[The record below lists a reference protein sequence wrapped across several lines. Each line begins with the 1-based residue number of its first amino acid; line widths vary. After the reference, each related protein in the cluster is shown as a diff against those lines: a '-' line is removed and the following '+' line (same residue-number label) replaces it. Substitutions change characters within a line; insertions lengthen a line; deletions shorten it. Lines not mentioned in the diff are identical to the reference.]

1 MFTPNVTRAL
11 CATDAF
17 AAGSRDNLPGL
28 EDMWDRQIESLGT
41 GDRLS
46 CSPSLFE
53 TIDEH
58 KQPGLGA
65 AETVDLGLLEEG
77 EVCATDVPDGDSN
90 GDGDGDGDGG
100 SSVGGTSV
108 ATAQESVT
116 GLGIRKSI
124 RAALGLGKSK
134 PSATASSSAAGGA
147 ARKIDVAVGV
157 VARESVPVQ
166 YASLNEAAKE
176 QNWSMLNFEARAT
189 SRRFSEA
196 SSSSGLTGQDGVTTG
211 DTTGDSPFPAGT
223 VGTLTE
229 VPSPDFV
236 LAPTQAV
243 ASKFPSRTGSMT
255 SLSSVVKSVRDT
267 DSESE
272 EDEFSEAGLDGS
284 VEWQRKKRTV
294 WTSLEALTKI
304 PVFYFLLGA
313 MSSLYFTVTGVQYWG
328 TSYMQVALG
337 APVELVNAMFIVCAA
352 TGPTLGVFFGGWCI
366 DKRGGYKG
374 PVARVR
380 ALEVLQPCHPVIAS

>member
-1 MFTPNVTRAL
+1 M
-11 CATDAF
+11 
-17 AAGSRDNLPGL
+17 
-28 EDMWDRQIESLGT
+28 
-41 GDRLS
+41 
-46 CSPSLFE
+46 
-53 TIDEH
+53 
-58 KQPGLGA
+58 
-65 AETVDLGLLEEG
+65 VDLGLLEEG
-77 EVCATDVPDGDSN
+77 EVCATDIPDGDSN
-90 GDGDGDGDGG
+90 GYGDGDGDGDGG

-108 ATAQESVT
+108 ATAQESIT

-124 RAALGLGKSK
+124 RAALGLGKCK
-134 PSATASSSAAGGA
+134 PSATASSLAAGGA
-147 ARKIDVAVGV
+147 ARKIEVALGV
-157 VARESVPVQ
+157 VAKESVPVQ

-176 QNWSMLNFEARAT
+176 QNWSMLNFEARAA
-189 SRRFSEA
+189 SSRFSEA
-196 SSSSGLTGQDGVTTG
+196 SSSSGLTGQDGV
-211 DTTGDSPFPAGT
+211 TTGDSPFPAGT

-229 VPSPDFV
+229 VPSPDLV
-236 LAPTQAV
+236 LAPTQTI
-243 ASKFPSRTGSMT
+243 ASKFPSRAESMT

-272 EDEFSEAGLDGS
+272 DELSEAGLDGS

-304 PVFYFLLGA
+304 PVYYFLLGA

-380 ALEVLQPCHPVIAS
+380 ALEVYQPCHRLHHSCL